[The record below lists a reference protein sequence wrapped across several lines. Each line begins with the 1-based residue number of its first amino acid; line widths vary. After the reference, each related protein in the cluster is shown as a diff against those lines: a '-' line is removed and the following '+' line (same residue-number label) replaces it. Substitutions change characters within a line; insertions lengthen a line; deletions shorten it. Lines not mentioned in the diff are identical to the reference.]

1 MKEIKKITEE
11 INKKVPD
18 LSDKIAASVDWN
30 AVKLSCETVK
40 SEKAA
45 TAGKTTA
52 GKPKTA
58 EKGKIGFSEW
68 LMRNKKAIFSLAA
81 CLIIIA
87 VMIPVGIRFFGKN
100 DVPATV
106 KAEEY
111 DIVIDVNPSIMLSVD
126 KKDKVSAQSGLNEDG
141 VLFLYNKKY
150 VGMTADEATRAV
162 TEEMKTLGLIK
173 DGGTIRISAIKHSTK
188 TIYEEKQSH
197 AETVIN
203 SVLNADVTTV
213 FLSDDELDK
222 LEDYYKSHNVS
233 GKEAELIDGL
243 KNKVKELISAK
254 TADIKTLAGALN
266 KYFDGEYG
274 SEDIVSGFTDKD
286 RTLLSD
292 YCKKYGV
299 NTDFDISG
307 NITYENIEDFIK
319 ELEDSEEDLAEALED
334 IDDSDDDSFGETLK
348 DLIEIVKEEIFNKE
362 DD

>member
-11 INKKVPD
+11 INNKVPD

-30 AVKLSCETVK
+30 AVKLNCETVK

-52 GKPKTA
+52 GKPKIA
-58 EKGKIGFSEW
+58 EKRKVGFSEW
-68 LMRNKKAIFSLAA
+68 LMCNKKAIFSLAA

-126 KKDKVSAQSGLNEDG
+126 KTDKVSAQSGLNEDG

-254 TADIKTLAGALN
+254 TADIKTLAGTLN

-307 NITYENIEDFIK
+307 DITYEDLEDFI
-319 ELEDSEEDLAEALED
+319 EDLEDSEEDLAEALED

>member
-30 AVKLSCETVK
+30 AVKLSCETAK
-40 SEKAA
+40 AEKAA
-45 TAGKTTA
+45 TADRT
-52 GKPKTA
+52 TA

-100 DVPATV
+100 DVPTTV

-126 KKDKVSAQSGLNEDG
+126 KTDKVSAQSGLNEDG

-243 KNKVKELISAK
+243 KNKLKELISAK
-254 TADIKTLAGALN
+254 TADIKTLAGELN
-266 KYFDGEYG
+266 TYFDGEYG

-307 NITYENIEDFIK
+307 DITYEDLEDFI
-319 ELEDSEEDLAEALED
+319 EDLEDSEEDLAEALED